1 MTDAL
6 PPRGHVPATPCAIMR
21 ARIRMTTGERM
32 SVLRISTA
40 IVAIAIGATFALS
53 ACAPIIVAGAAAGA
67 ALIATDRRSA
77 GAQVDDQAIETKA
90 GARAGAQWGE
100 RIHLNVTSYNGSV
113 QNEMVVAPI
122 TAMSSRTNDTYI
134 TSKVKARFV
143 EENRFP
149 ANLVKVVT
157 ERQVVYL
164 MGIVT
169 HREACLLYT
178 SDAAD

>member
-6 PPRGHVPATPCAIMR
+6 PPRGHVPATPYAIMR

-67 ALIATDRRSA
+67 ALVATDRRSA

-90 GARAGAQWGE
+90 GARAGLGLDCLVVDLCACGASVGGDQRCAGGRAGDDDRRASRQGE
-100 RIHLNVTSYNGSV
+100 
-113 QNEMVVAPI
+113 
-122 TAMSSRTNDTYI
+122 
-134 TSKVKARFV
+134 
-143 EENRFP
+143 
-149 ANLVKVVT
+149 
-157 ERQVVYL
+157 
-164 MGIVT
+164 
-169 HREACLLYT
+169 HRADDDCEGCGA
-178 SDAAD
+178 DA